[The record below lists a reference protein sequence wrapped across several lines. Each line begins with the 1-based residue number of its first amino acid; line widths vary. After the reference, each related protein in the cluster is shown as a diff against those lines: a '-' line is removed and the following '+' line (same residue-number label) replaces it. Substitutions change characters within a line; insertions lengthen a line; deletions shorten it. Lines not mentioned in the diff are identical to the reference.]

1 MARSDHGDSF
11 ESSKGVNRCLKSPRA
26 SLGASQQADAAAPVP
41 VTICYLDCFSGIAG
55 DMLLGALVDAGLDV
69 AVLQAEIAKLGVDGL
84 ALRAEPVKR
93 GGLAG
98 TKVSVEAGH
107 DHSHRS
113 LATIER
119 IIGESTL
126 DERVKRDSTSV
137 FRRLGEV
144 EARSHAIPVEK
155 VHFHEVGA
163 YDSIADIVGSCAGL
177 CALGIDRVWCSPINL
192 GSGTVQAAHGT
203 MPVPAP
209 ATARLLE
216 GVPTYSD
223 GPSVELTTPTGAA
236 LAVTLSEGFGPPPA
250 MRISHSGYGAG
261 SRDFPERANLVRV
274 LIGKAQQA
282 DTPPEQV
289 WILEANI
296 DDMTPEMAGFA
307 MERLLESGALDV
319 TLTPVQMK
327 KNRPGFTLT
336 VLASPGDRERLGAMV
351 LAETSTLGIR
361 EVSARRRAL
370 PRAWTE
376 VSTSYGTVRVKT
388 SGPPGAAGATFAPEY
403 EDCRKLARQHG
414 VPFKRVWEQAH
425 RAYLQSRD
433 A

>member
-1 MARSDHGDSF
+1 
-11 ESSKGVNRCLKSPRA
+11 
-26 SLGASQQADAAAPVP
+26 
-41 VTICYLDCFSGIAG
+41 
-55 DMLLGALVDAGLDV
+55 MLLGALVDAGLDV
-69 AVLQAEIAKLGVDGL
+69 AVLQAEIAKLGIEGL
-84 ALRAEPVKR
+84 TLRSEPVKR

-98 TKVSVEAGH
+98 TKVHVEASH

-119 IIGESTL
+119 IIDESSL
-126 DERVKRDSTSV
+126 DERIKQESTRV
-137 FRRLGEV
+137 FRRIGEV
-144 EARSHAIPVEK
+144 EARAHAIPIEK

-177 CALGIDRVWCSPINL
+177 HALRIDQVHCSPINL

-209 ATARLLE
+209 ATARLVE

-236 LAVTLSEGFGPPPA
+236 LAVTLGNSFGPSPA

-261 SRDFPERANLVRV
+261 SRDFPGRANLLRV
-274 LIGKAQQA
+274 LIGEAEEA
-282 DTPPEQV
+282 DTPAEQV

-327 KNRPGFTLT
+327 KSRPGFTLT
-336 VLASPGDRERLGAMV
+336 VLAEPHHRARLGAMV

-361 EVSARRRAL
+361 EISARRRTL
-370 PRAWTE
+370 PRSWTE
-376 VSTSYGTVRVKT
+376 VDTSFGSVRIKT
-388 SGPPGAAGATFAPEY
+388 SGVEGSPGATFAPEY
-403 EDCRKLARQHG
+403 EDCRRLARQHG

-425 RAYLQSRD
+425 HAYLRGRD
-433 A
+433 S

>member
-1 MARSDHGDSF
+1 MR
-11 ESSKGVNRCLKSPRA
+11 L
-26 SLGASQQADAAAPVP
+26 
-41 VTICYLDCFSGIAG
+41 CYLDCFSGIAG

-69 AVLQAEIAKLGVDGL
+69 AVLQSEVAKLGIDGL
-84 ALRAEPVKR
+84 TLRAEPVKR
-93 GGLAG
+93 CGLAG
-98 TKVSVEAGH
+98 TKVHVEARH

-119 IIGESTL
+119 MIGESSL
-126 DERVKRDSTSV
+126 DDRVKRDSASV

-144 EARSHAIPVEK
+144 EARAHAIPIEK

-163 YDSIADIVGSCAGL
+163 FDSIADIVGSCAGL
-177 CALGIDRVWCSPINL
+177 RALGVDRICCSPINL

-209 ATARLLE
+209 ATARLVE

-236 LAVTLSEGFGPPPA
+236 LAVTLGDSFGPPPA
-250 MRISHSGYGAG
+250 MRISLSGYGAG
-261 SRDFPERANLVRV
+261 SRDFPGRANLLRV
-274 LIGKAQQA
+274 LVGEAEEA
-282 DTPPEQV
+282 DTPAEQV
-289 WILEANI
+289 WVLEANI

-336 VLASPGDRERLGAMV
+336 VLAAPHDRERLGAMM
-351 LAETSTLGIR
+351 LAETSTLGLR
-361 EVSARRRAL
+361 EVSARRRTL
-370 PRAWTE
+370 PRSWTE
-376 VSTSYGTVRVKT
+376 VSTSYGPVRIKT
-388 SGPPGAAGATFAPEY
+388 SGPPG
-403 EDCRKLARQHG
+403 
-414 VPFKRVWEQAH
+414 
-425 RAYLQSRD
+425 
-433 A
+433 